1 MRYVKIP
8 FWQVLQD
15 VPSEKAFSDSE
26 EEGLFALTAFG
37 QAPKSPYH
45 VLAVTLTRAVLLC
58 AKFMRQSESMIC
70 AEDLTFILY

>member
-1 MRYVKIP
+1 M
-8 FWQVLQD
+8 LQD

-26 EEGLFALTAFG
+26 EEGPFALTAFG

-45 VLAVTLTRAVLLC
+45 VLAVVLRRSLLTRAVSLC

-70 AEDLTFILY
+70 AEYLTFILY